1 LIISKLSNIAN
12 DINKVLLPALCFGCM
27 VRLSRGEQMLCTV
40 CRNHLPLTEYDF
52 EHDNAV
58 DRIFF
63 GRTVIQK
70 AAAMLFYDK
79 EGIVKNLIH
88 ALKYKGQEQV
98 GDFLGDWFGEML
110 ATGESAPTFDYV
122 IPVPLHPKK
131 MRKRGYNQVAGFGRK
146 LAFHF
151 KAEYRDDLLI
161 KTANTR
167 TQTRKSRL
175 YRWMGNQ
182 ALYKLTDHSALQY
195 KHILLVDDVITTG
208 GTLEACSE
216 ALQKAANS
224 SVSIATMA
232 VVP

>member
-1 LIISKLSNIAN
+1 MN
-12 DINKVLLPALCFGCM
+12 DINKVLLPSLCFGCM
-27 VRLSRGEQMLCTV
+27 VRLSRGEQILCTV

-52 EHDNAV
+52 TRENAV

-63 GRTVIQK
+63 GRTTIHK

-79 EGIVKNLIH
+79 EGMVKNLIH
-88 ALKYKGQEQV
+88 ALKYKGQKQV
-98 GDFLGDWFGEML
+98 GDFLGDWFGEEL
-110 ATGESAPTFDYV
+110 SKGAFHPDFDLV

-131 MRKRGYNQVAGFGRK
+131 LKKRGYNQVAGFGRK
-146 LAFHF
+146 IALHLSA
-151 KAEYRDDLLI
+151 KYRDDLLI

-167 TQTRKSRL
+167 TQTRKSRF

-182 ALYKLTDHSALQY
+182 ALFKLKNPAELAN
-195 KHILLVDDVITTG
+195 KHVLLVDDVITTG

-216 ALQKAANS
+216 ALHKAPNIL
-224 SVSIATMA
+224 VSIATMA